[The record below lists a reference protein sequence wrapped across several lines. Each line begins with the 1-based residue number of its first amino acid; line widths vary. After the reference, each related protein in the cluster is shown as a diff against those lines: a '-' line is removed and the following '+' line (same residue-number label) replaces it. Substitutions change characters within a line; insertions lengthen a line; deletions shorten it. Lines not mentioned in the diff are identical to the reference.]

1 MNETQN
7 SKQYSLDEEIKNSKI
22 IVRRGRYAYLKAK
35 EKPVGNHFLIS
46 EDQDEITVITE
57 EKNITQVKYTEEV
70 KWFKLLEIRT
80 THPFLVKGFLA
91 KISKTIADAGLNI
104 LIISTFSK
112 DYILIREEDERA
124 AVQVLESIGFTIAL
138 AQS

>member
-22 IVRRGRYAYLKAK
+22 IVRGGRYAYLKAK
-35 EKPVGNHFLIS
+35 EKPAGNHFLIS
-46 EDQDEITVITE
+46 EDQDETTVITE
-57 EKNITQVKYTEEV
+57 EKNINQVKYTEEV
-70 KWFKLLEIRT
+70 KWFKLLEIKVV
-80 THPFLVKGFLA
+80 HPFLVKGFLA
-91 KISKTIADAGLNI
+91 KISKTIADKNLNI

-112 DYILIREEDERA
+112 DYVLINEEDEKA
-124 AVQVLESIGFTIAL
+124 ATQALKNIGFTIMF